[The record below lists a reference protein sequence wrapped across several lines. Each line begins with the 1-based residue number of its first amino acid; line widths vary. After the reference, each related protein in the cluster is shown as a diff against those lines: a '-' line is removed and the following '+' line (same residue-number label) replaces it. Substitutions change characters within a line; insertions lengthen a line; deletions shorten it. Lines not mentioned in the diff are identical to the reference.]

1 MGYIRTTSGNARNGK
16 KNWYHRAYYKDEFGN
31 ETYTAFRCRK
41 SDPKKCNG
49 KYGSEHYCQAYRD
62 AEKELRDREVNDSTA
77 THKYDALPEEKKIQ
91 LLELLKVSE
100 ETGVGLG
107 KLMVEAEAKS
117 ENREKIK
124 LNEARKIYFK
134 KLAQDTA
141 ATGSNAN
148 EKKSKS
154 IVNPFVDHFGNK
166 REMHTLTIP
175 EIREW
180 AESKTQWSNQYKNRA
195 FKNLVT
201 FWNYFKNQ
209 NYLLPDKNPFSP
221 ADPKMQKPGLQY
233 FKVVTKGKDFLSLS
247 DARNVLKNAL
257 SCTYTAAV
265 TILVMLCG
273 LRVEEACKLTW
284 DDIDLGE
291 DSDEPDIYI
300 SPNVAK
306 KHRAKSDGRVDTA
319 ERTIPLS
326 PMQVEWLRAAKEAGA
341 FLPVHIDTFYTYKTG
356 KHPSRT
362 AKGVGA
368 NVTRCGNTAFRG
380 GVKAVMPETKNRQN
394 VLRHTYVTYHLAY
407 FEDIGQVSKHAGNK
421 PDMIREHY
429 ANQNCKKSVAKKYW
443 ELLP

>member
-1 MGYIRTTSGNARNGK
+1 MGYIRTTSVNARNGK

-154 IVNPFVDHFGNK
+154 IVTPFVDHFGNK

-209 NYLLPDKNPFSP
+209 N
-221 ADPKMQKPGLQY
+221 
-233 FKVVTKGKDFLSLS
+233 
-247 DARNVLKNAL
+247 
-257 SCTYTAAV
+257 
-265 TILVMLCG
+265 
-273 LRVEEACKLTW
+273 
-284 DDIDLGE
+284 
-291 DSDEPDIYI
+291 
-300 SPNVAK
+300 
-306 KHRAKSDGRVDTA
+306 
-319 ERTIPLS
+319 
-326 PMQVEWLRAAKEAGA
+326 
-341 FLPVHIDTFYTYKTG
+341 
-356 KHPSRT
+356 
-362 AKGVGA
+362 
-368 NVTRCGNTAFRG
+368 
-380 GVKAVMPETKNRQN
+380 
-394 VLRHTYVTYHLAY
+394 
-407 FEDIGQVSKHAGNK
+407 
-421 PDMIREHY
+421 
-429 ANQNCKKSVAKKYW
+429 
-443 ELLP
+443 

>member
-1 MGYIRTTSGNARNGK
+1 
-16 KNWYHRAYYKDEFGN
+16 
-31 ETYTAFRCRK
+31 
-41 SDPKKCNG
+41 
-49 KYGSEHYCQAYRD
+49 
-62 AEKELRDREVNDSTA
+62 
-77 THKYDALPEEKKIQ
+77 
-91 LLELLKVSE
+91 
-100 ETGVGLG
+100 
-107 KLMVEAEAKS
+107 
-117 ENREKIK
+117 
-124 LNEARKIYFK
+124 
-134 KLAQDTA
+134 
-141 ATGSNAN
+141 
-148 EKKSKS
+148 
-154 IVNPFVDHFGNK
+154 
-166 REMHTLTIP
+166 MHTLTIP

-306 KHRAKSDGRVDTA
+306 KHRAKSDWRVDTA